1 VGGAAVLEGSIASL
15 GSQYVLG
22 LRARNCR
29 TGDILDDQQVQA
41 GKKEDVL
48 NALTQIA
55 SRFRTRAG
63 ESLAT
68 VEKHSTALAEA
79 TTPSLEALKTFS
91 MGWRVI
97 TSKGSS
103 AEALP
108 FLRRAV
114 EIDPKFAT
122 AYGFLGR
129 FYGDIGES
137 VLSAENTTKAYE
149 LRQRASDAE
158 RFFITATYQ
167 QQVTGNLE
175 KAKETFELWEKTY
188 PREIRAPS
196 LLGGQIYPALGQW
209 DKAIDVSKKAI
220 ALNPDF
226 PFVYPGL
233 ATAYICQNRWQEA
246 EKTLQQAAARQIE
259 IPDLLMMTF
268 QLAVLRGDKVGMER
282 AVAAARGK
290 PGADD
295 FLMDGEAFARTYS
308 GHLKEARDMTWRAAD
323 AARRGGQAERAALF
337 ETESAV
343 REAFL
348 GNVIEAR
355 RSAVSA
361 LELSHGKD
369 VLYGAAFALAL
380 SGESSRSQ
388 AVANQ
393 LEKVFPEDTSVRYSY
408 LPELRA
414 LLALNHG
421 EPAKALEALRIAA
434 PYETGW
440 PSSVFVGSFGA
451 LYPIYVRGVAY
462 LAANQGAEA
471 AAEFQNILSRSGIVY
486 FDPVVGAAARL
497 YLGRAYVLAGDR
509 TKAKGAYQDLLT
521 FWKNADPDIP
531 ILKQAGAEFSK
542 L

>member
-1 VGGAAVLEGSIASL
+1 
-15 GSQYVLG
+15 
-22 LRARNCR
+22 
-29 TGDILDDQQVQA
+29 VQA

-48 NALTQIA
+48 TALTQIA
-55 SRFRTRAG
+55 SKFRSRAG

-79 TTPSLEALKTFS
+79 TTPSLEALKAFS

-108 FLRRAV
+108 FLKRAV

-137 VLSAENTTKAYE
+137 VLSAQNTTKAYE
-149 LRQRASDAE
+149 LRERASDAE
-158 RFFITATYQ
+158 RFFITVTYL

-196 LLGGQIYPALGQW
+196 LLSGQIYPAFGQW
-209 DKAIDVSKKAI
+209 EKAIEAGLRGI
-220 ALNPDF
+220 ALDPDF
-226 PFVYPGL
+226 PFNYPGL
-233 ATAYICQNRWQEA
+233 ATAYICQNRWQDA
-246 EKTLQQAAARQIE
+246 ENTLRQGAARKIE
-259 IPDLLMMTF
+259 IPDFLMMTF
-268 QLAVLRGDKVGMER
+268 QLAVLRGDKAGMDR
-282 AVAAARGK
+282 AFAAARGK

-323 AARRGGQAERAALF
+323 GARRAGQAERAALF

-348 GNVIEAR
+348 GNVVEAR

-361 LELSHGKD
+361 LDLSQGKD

-388 AVANQ
+388 TVANQ
-393 LEKVFPEDTSVRYSY
+393 LEKGFPEDTSVRYSY

-414 LLALNHG
+414 LLALNHDD
-421 EPAKALEALRIAA
+421 PAKALEALRIAA

-440 PSSVFVGSFGA
+440 PTSVFVGSFGA
-451 LYPIYVRGVAY
+451 LYPIYVRGQAY
-462 LAANQGAEA
+462 LAANQGAKA
-471 AAEFQNILSRSGIVY
+471 AEEFQNILSHLGIVY

-497 YLGRAYVLAGDR
+497 QLGRAYVLAGDQ
-509 TKAKGAYQDLLT
+509 TKAKSAYQDLLT
-521 FWKNADPDIP
+521 FWKDADPDIP
-531 ILKQAGAEFSK
+531 ILKQARAEFAK